1 MTSYTYKPVTTSQIR
16 LVTVTQPVQDGP
28 LEASLEHVELNPED
42 PIKYTALSYCWG
54 DPSNLVELPCDGGVL
69 RVTPSLYEAL
79 GEIIK
84 FSPHKALW
92 IDQICINQDDLEEK
106 AEQVSKMN
114 MIYDKAET
122 VLAWLGPAIASTP
135 LAFDFVK
142 KVGDIA
148 LPKATDM
155 FRWDAYAD
163 DGEHEKTKLE
173 RVEKFTQEQ
182 SLELG
187 IPFNDET
194 SWDAF
199 SEFFDRPWFQRMW
212 TVQEI
217 IQARKAIVVCGP
229 HSLPWEHVSAAARW
243 FCHKAKAI
251 HDRNSRRVDGMC
263 LVTQMVAISWRS
275 KSGSE
280 YMPQLFGQKTR
291 PTCKWALRDLLERLR
306 PRQATD
312 PRDKVFAL
320 VGISEEDH
328 RFWGDKGVRIDY
340 SLSVEEVYAQAT
352 EEIIKSEFMDGLDT
366 IWSARQRSKVP
377 EWPSWVPDWRME
389 TGYGC
394 TWGIGQ
400 PFKATDGDKG
410 KHAFIPTEEPLT
422 LAVQGK
428 IIGLVTYRSQY
439 RHFGEL
445 FQNSRLREVYND
457 CMDRLKSYPTG
468 EQVETAFGLTLIGGL
483 PLTKTLQSKNVTTE
497 TYTEKYMDFYD
508 VTQMS
513 RETPEQDA
521 ARNEILQTFYKLGF
535 DLSWIQEVMDA
546 YCERRFFVTDSGH
559 MGLGHHDVLEGD
571 LIVAV
576 LGLRWPCV
584 LRPKSENHDDGFE
597 FIGEAY
603 CHGLMSGEAIQE
615 LPKDE
620 DGNCIGQRILLK

>member
-92 IDQICINQDDLEEK
+92 IDQICINQDNLEEK

-243 FCHKAKAI
+243 FCHKAKVI
-251 HDRNSRRVDGMC
+251 HDRNSRKVDGMC
-263 LVTQMVAISWRS
+263 LVTQMVAIPWRS

-291 PTCKWALRDLLERLR
+291 PTCRWALRDLLERLR

-312 PRDKVFAL
+312 PRDKIFAL
-320 VGISEEDH
+320 VGISEEDR

-366 IWSARQRSKVP
+366 IWSARQRSEVP
-377 EWPSWVPDWRME
+377 GWPSWVPDWRME

-400 PFKATDGDKG
+400 PFKATEGEKG
-410 KHAFIPTEEPLT
+410 EHTFIPTEEPLT

-428 IIGLVTYRSQY
+428 IIGRVTYRSQY

-546 YCERRFFVTDSGH
+546 YCERRFFVTDCGH

-620 DGNCIGQRILLK
+620 DGNYIGQLILLK